1 MVTATR
7 PGGPRR
13 SPAAGTGRV
22 SIHAFSKADSV
33 QGQGVGSAYLEQVA
47 LITAELGD
55 EFDVVDRARRA
66 GHVNH
71 FHSINPEFLA
81 RVPMIRRRGRT
92 VGHVHFIP
100 ETVHD
105 SITLPRPARAVF
117 DAYMLRFYRSMDQL
131 VTVNPW
137 FIRKL
142 AEDYG
147 FDAERIAFIPN
158 FVSEQDFRPLTDPE
172 GAAQVAAL
180 REELGLDP
188 SRPVVLC
195 AGQLQVRKGFFD
207 FLDVARAMP
216 DVQFLW
222 AGGFSFGRITAGH
235 SRIREAAEDLPANVR
250 LLGMV
255 PRERMNLHVNL
266 ADCFFLPSFEELF
279 PMTILEAMA
288 AHTPVVVR
296 ELVYYE
302 GVLADYARRVEAESG
317 QIAPFVEALEGVLAP
332 GPVREQARDAARR
345 GAAAYDRASVA
356 RQWREFYRGVAAG

>member
-1 MVTATR
+1 MVTRT
-7 PGGPRR
+7 
-13 SPAAGTGRV
+13 

-47 LITAELGD
+47 LITAELSD
-55 EFDVVDRARRA
+55 EFDIVDRARRP
-66 GHVNH
+66 GDINHV
-71 FHSINPEFLA
+71 HSINPEFLA
-81 RVPMIRRRGRT
+81 RVPRMRRRGT
-92 VGHVHFIP
+92 TLGHVHFIP

-105 SITLPRPARAVF
+105 SISLPRPARAVF
-117 DAYMLRFYRSMDQL
+117 DAYMMRFYRSMDHL

-142 AEDYG
+142 AGDYG
-147 FDAERIAFIPN
+147 FDPSRISFVPN
-158 FVSEQDFRPLTDPE
+158 FVSEQDFHPLRDEAGLTAVRE
-172 GAAQVAAL
+172 LRAQ
-180 REELGLDP
+180 LGLDAH
-188 SRPVVLC
+188 RPVVLC

-207 FLDVARAMP
+207 FLEVARALP

-235 SRIREAAEDLPANVR
+235 ARIQEAAENLPGNVR

-255 PRERMNLHVNL
+255 PRERMNLFMNL

-288 AHTPVVVR
+288 AGTPVLVR

-302 GVLADYARRVEAESG
+302 GVLGDYAERIEAEAG
-317 QIAPFVEALEGVLAP
+317 QIEPFVEALTGILSP
-332 GPVREQARDAARR
+332 GAAQERARDGARR
-345 GAAAYDRASVA
+345 GAAFYDRASVA
-356 RQWREFYRGVAAG
+356 GQWRGLYRSLAPR